1 MWTTSTSRQN
11 YHDSILLKTMGGDN
25 IQRSFLKFKLPTL
38 KIGDMVTGACLSL
51 VSLQDQK
58 KTHTV
63 EVHRVKQPWSSAT
76 LDWNNRPVYDEL
88 IEDQLTYTDDKQQ
101 YISLDITNLVKSWYI
116 GGENYGLMVK
126 DAYELS
132 GYTEYLASDCDNAF
146 KEMRPQIRISY
157 VNNSGL
163 EDYWSY
169 HSQDAGRAGEVH
181 VNDYNGNLILI
192 RDDMSTGGSRMPMS
206 ISHIYNTNDRADK
219 VGYGYGFRL
228 NYDQTLKKESNR
240 RYGLL

>member
-1 MWTTSTSRQN
+1 
-11 YHDSILLKTMGGDN
+11 MGGDN

-101 YISLDITNLVKSWYI
+101 YITPGYHEPGEKLVHRRGKLWPD
-116 GGENYGLMVK
+116 GEGCL
-126 DAYELS
+126 
-132 GYTEYLASDCDNAF
+132 
-146 KEMRPQIRISY
+146 
-157 VNNSGL
+157 
-163 EDYWSY
+163 
-169 HSQDAGRAGEVH
+169 
-181 VNDYNGNLILI
+181 
-192 RDDMSTGGSRMPMS
+192 
-206 ISHIYNTNDRADK
+206 
-219 VGYGYGFRL
+219 
-228 NYDQTLKKESNR
+228 
-240 RYGLL
+240 